1 MRLNAIV
8 DLLGKNCK
16 SFINFEDVEIQRV
29 SSNSKDIRKGDLFV
43 CIKGNNFDSHYV
55 AKEAEEKGTKA
66 IIAQDKLIDE
76 SKIKIPIIYVEDS
89 RRAESFIR
97 YNFYL
102 NPHKRLNMIGV
113 TGTNGKTT
121 VTTLIYHV
129 INHFLGK
136 VSLVGTVSNIIAG
149 DIFKEPVNTTPSSE
163 LLCKYML
170 ESIDKNFDYFVME
183 VSSHAIASKR
193 IDGLEFD
200 IAILTNITRDHLDFH
215 KNFDDYYNTKLKIFD
230 MLKKDGVGIINSD
243 KLSKEDLKQTNRKII
258 SFGLGQDADYQ
269 IKNIE
274 FNKEGMEFYIV
285 LPDGSQKRVI
295 SRLIGQYNAY
305 NLTAA
310 IAALHQ
316 MNFEIDHIIQA
327 MVDFSGIAGRF
338 EFVEKARM
346 YGFEVIID
354 FAHTPDALEKIL
366 LTAKKIAK
374 GRIILVF
381 GAGGSADI
389 GKRPMMA
396 QIASKY
402 SDVVILTNDDPK
414 YDDPEKIL
422 DQLEAG
428 MDISVPYLRLS
439 NRREAISV
447 ALTLCNRE
455 DIVLIAGRG
464 HETYQILDNKK
475 VLFNDKDVVKE
486 LLEKK
491 FRRQ

>member
-1 MRLNAIV
+1 MRLKAII
-8 DLLGKNCK
+8 DLLGENCK
-16 SFINFEDVEIQRV
+16 NLINFEDVEIQRI
-29 SSNSKDIRKGDLFV
+29 SSNSRDIQQGDLFV
-43 CIKGNNFDSHYV
+43 CIKGDNFDSHYV
-55 AKEAEEKGTKA
+55 AKEAEEKGTLA
-66 IIAQDKLIDE
+66 IIAQDKLTNE
-76 SKIKIPIIYVEDS
+76 RKINIPIIYVKDS
-89 RRAESFIR
+89 RLAESFIR
-97 YNFYL
+97 YNFYF

-136 VSLVGTVSNIIAG
+136 VSLVGTVSNVIAG
-149 DIFKEPVNTTPSSE
+149 RVFEEPINTTPSSE
-163 LLCKYML
+163 ILCKYML
-170 ESIDKNFDYFVME
+170 ESIDNNIDYFVME
-183 VSSHAIASKR
+183 VSSHAIASRR
-193 IDGLEFD
+193 ISGLEYD
-200 IAILTNITRDHLDFH
+200 ISILTNITRDHLDFH
-215 KNFDDYYNTKLKIFD
+215 RDFEDYYKTKLKIFG

-243 KLSKEDLKQTNRKII
+243 KLTEEELKNIDRKII
-258 SFGLGQDADYQ
+258 TFGLNDNADYQ
-269 IKNIE
+269 IRNIE
-274 FNKEGMEFYIV
+274 FNKEGMEFYIT
-285 LPDGSQKRVI
+285 LPNGNPKKVI

-316 MNFEIDHIIQA
+316 MNFEIDHIIDA
-327 MVDFSGIAGRF
+327 LVDFSGIAGRF

-354 FAHTPDALEKIL
+354 FAHTPDALEKVL
-366 LTAKKIAK
+366 LTTKKISK

-389 GKRPMMA
+389 GKRPLMA
-396 QIASKY
+396 QVASKY

-414 YDDPEKIL
+414 YDDPDKIL
-422 DQLEAG
+422 DQLESG
-428 MDISVPYLRLS
+428 MDISVPYLRLP

-475 VLFNDKDVVKE
+475 ILFNDKDVVKE